1 MQGSSVQAAPDTR
14 PAARTSALARLGAAR
29 RRLAALGL
37 VGVLA
42 AACAPGGA
50 GEERGAI
57 PRMKGRDYVTCGA
70 SQGITGLSRPDER
83 GVWRGFDVDVC
94 RAFAAALLGDAQKIR
109 FIPLNAAQRL
119 PALQTGEIDVLS
131 RTTTMTFTRDMAVRF
146 VTVTQFDT
154 DVLIFRKR
162 LGAASPADL
171 NGRTVCLQSGG
182 SSADNTL
189 TRVEAEAKIRFE
201 RVYFDSTIT
210 ARDAYFSARCDVYV
224 TDGFLGASQV
234 ATVAR
239 DPDDH
244 ALLYLDHLLPQG
256 VAIARGDDRWF
267 DVVRWTVNLLIWAEQ
282 NGVTQAN
289 VDELRRSGPAD
300 VRRVLGADPAFGR
313 AIGLEPD
320 WGYQVLKQVGNYGE
334 IWERNLG
341 ARTRIKADRRLNRPY
356 KDGGL
361 LFPYPWDV

>member
-1 MQGSSVQAAPDTR
+1 MSGRPRSGPVAA
-14 PAARTSALARLGAAR
+14 ALA
-29 RRLAALGL
+29 LALS
-37 VGVLA
+37 
-42 AACAPGGA
+42 ACAPA
-50 GEERGAI
+50 PQAERGAI
-57 PRMKGRDYVTCGA
+57 PRMVKRDYVTCGA

-94 RAFAAALLGDAQKIR
+94 RAFAAALLGDAGKIR

-119 PALQTGEIDVLS
+119 PAVQTGEVDVLQ
-131 RTTTMTFTRDMAVRF
+131 RTTTVTFTRDMAIRF
-146 VTVTQFDT
+146 VAVTQFDS
-154 DVLIFRKR
+154 DVLIFRKA
-162 LGAASPADL
+162 LGASDAKGLD
-171 NGRTVCLQSGG
+171 GRTVCLQSGG

-189 TRVEAEAKIRFE
+189 TRVEADEGIRLE

-210 ARDAYFSARCDVYV
+210 ARDAYFSGRCDIYV

-239 DPDDH
+239 HPADH
-244 ALLYLDHLLPQG
+244 TLLYLDHLLPQG

-282 NGVTQAN
+282 NGVNQAN
-289 VDELRRSGPAD
+289 VDEMARTGPAE

-313 AIGLEPD
+313 AIGLD
-320 WGYQVLKQVGNYGE
+320 RRWAYNVIKQVGNYGE

-341 ARTRIKADRRLNRPY
+341 GGTRIRAQRRLNRSY

-361 LFPYPWDV
+361 LFAFPWDV

>member
-1 MQGSSVQAAPDTR
+1 VGGWRLSLTLAGA
-14 PAARTSALARLGAAR
+14 ALAL
-29 RRLAALGL
+29 
-37 VGVLA
+37 
-42 AACAPGGA
+42 AACAPA
-50 GEERGAI
+50 PQAERGAI
-57 PRMKGRDYVTCGA
+57 PRMVKRDYVTCGA
-70 SQGITGLSRPDER
+70 SQGITGLSRPDEE

-94 RAFAAALLGDAQKIR
+94 RAFAAALLGDAGKIR

-119 PALQTGEIDVLS
+119 PAVQTGEIDVLQ
-131 RTTTMTFTRDMAVRF
+131 RTTTVTFTRDMAIRF
-146 VTVTQFDT
+146 VAVTQFDS
-154 DVLIFRKR
+154 DVLIFRKALR
-162 LGAASPADL
+162 AGTPAGL

-189 TRVEAEAKIRFE
+189 TRVEADEGIRFE

-210 ARDAYFSARCDVYV
+210 ARDAYFSGRCDVYV

-239 DPDDH
+239 NPSEH
-244 ALLYLDHLLPQG
+244 TLVYLDHLLPQG

-289 VDELRRSGPAD
+289 VDEQLKSGPAE

-313 AIGLEPD
+313 AIGLDPR
-320 WGYQVLKQVGNYGE
+320 WAYNVIKQVGNYGE

-341 ARTRIKADRRLNRPY
+341 AGTRIKADRRLNRSY

-361 LFPYPWDV
+361 LFAFPWDV

>member
-1 MQGSSVQAAPDTR
+1 VTD
-14 PAARTSALARLGAAR
+14 R
-29 RRLAALGL
+29 RRTPW
-37 VGVLA
+37 LA
-42 AACAPGGA
+42 AALAA
-50 GEERGAI
+50 GLIGCQAGPTAERGAV
-57 PRMKGRDYVTCGA
+57 PRIIKRDYVTCGA
-70 SQGITGLSRPDER
+70 SQGITGLSRPDEK

-94 RAFAAALLGDAQKIR
+94 RAFAAAVLGDAAKAR
-109 FIPLNAAQRL
+109 FVPLNAAQRL
-119 PALQTGEIDVLS
+119 PAVQTGEIDVLS
-131 RTTTMTFTRDMAVRF
+131 RTTTMTFTRDMAIRF
-146 VTVTQFDT
+146 VAVTQFDS

-162 LGAASPADL
+162 LGASKLADL

-189 TRVEAEAKIRFE
+189 TRVETDEKIRLE

-210 ARDAYFSARCDVYV
+210 ARDAYFSGRCDVYV

-239 DPDDH
+239 RPEEH
-244 ALLYLDHLLPQG
+244 TLLYLDHLLPQS
-256 VAIARGDDRWF
+256 VAIGRGDDRWF

-289 VDELRRSGPAD
+289 VDEMARNGPPE

-313 AIGLEPD
+313 AIGLDPR
-320 WGYQVLKQVGNYGE
+320 WARNVIKQVGNYGE
-334 IWERNLG
+334 IWDRNLG
-341 ARTRIKADRRLNRPY
+341 AGTRIRAERRLNRPY

-361 LFPYPWDV
+361 LFAYPWDV

>member
-1 MQGSSVQAAPDTR
+1 MDRWPRRRAA
-14 PAARTSALARLGAAR
+14 AALAG
-29 RRLAALGL
+29 LAGL
-37 VGVLA
+37 LLA
-42 AACAPGGA
+42 GCAPPSK
-50 GEERGAI
+50 ERGAV
-57 PRMKGRDYVTCGA
+57 PRMVGRDYVTCGA

-94 RAFAAALLGDAQKIR
+94 RAFAAALLGDAEKIR

-119 PALQTGEIDVLS
+119 PAVQTGEIDVLS
-131 RTTTMTFTRDMAVRF
+131 RTTTVTFTRDMAIRF
-146 VTVTQFDT
+146 VAVTQFDS
-154 DVLIFRKR
+154 DVLIFRKS
-162 LGAASPADL
+162 LGAKSVAGLD
-171 NGRTVCLQSGG
+171 GRTVCLQSGG

-189 TRVEAEAKIRFE
+189 TRVETEAKIRFE

-210 ARDAYFSARCDVYV
+210 ARDSYFSGRCDVYV

-239 DPDDH
+239 NPADH

-282 NGVTQAN
+282 NGVTRAN
-289 VDELRRSGPAD
+289 VDEQARSGTAE
-300 VRRVLGADPAFGR
+300 VRRVLGGDPAFGR
-313 AIGLEPD
+313 AIGLD
-320 WGYQVLKQVGNYGE
+320 RRWAYNVIRQVGNYGD
-334 IWERNLG
+334 IWDRNLG
-341 ARTRIKADRRLNRPY
+341 AGTRIKADRRLNKPY

-361 LFPYPWDV
+361 QFPFPWDV

>member
-1 MQGSSVQAAPDTR
+1 MQPSSVQTPETR
-14 PAARTSALARLGAAR
+14 RNIRRLGRAVLS
-29 RRLAALGL
+29 LA
-37 VGVLA
+37 GVMVA
-42 AACAPGGA
+42 AACAPGA
-50 GEERGAI
+50 SQEERGAI
-57 PRMKGRDYVTCGA
+57 ARMKGRDYVTCGA

-94 RAFAAALLGDAQKIR
+94 RAFATALLGDAQKIR

-162 LGAASPADL
+162 LGAASPTDL

-210 ARDAYFSARCDVYV
+210 ARDAYFSGRCDVYV

-239 DPDDH
+239 KPDDH

-320 WGYQVLKQVGNYGE
+320 WAYKVIKQVGNYGE

-341 ARTRIKADRRLNRPY
+341 AGTRIKADRRLNRPY

>member
-1 MQGSSVQAAPDTR
+1 MGGRRLSLTLAGA
-14 PAARTSALARLGAAR
+14 ALAL
-29 RRLAALGL
+29 
-37 VGVLA
+37 
-42 AACAPGGA
+42 AACAPA
-50 GEERGAI
+50 PQAERGAI
-57 PRMKGRDYVTCGA
+57 PRMVKRDYVTCGA
-70 SQGITGLSRPDER
+70 SQGITGLSRPDEK

-94 RAFAAALLGDAQKIR
+94 RAFAAALLGDAGKIR

-119 PALQTGEIDVLS
+119 PAVQTGEIDVLQ
-131 RTTTMTFTRDMAVRF
+131 RTTTVTFTRDMAIRF
-146 VTVTQFDT
+146 VAVTQFDS
-154 DVLIFRKR
+154 DVLIFRKA
-162 LGAASPADL
+162 LGAATPAGL

-189 TRVEAEAKIRFE
+189 TRVEADEGIRFE

-210 ARDAYFSARCDVYV
+210 ARDAYFSGRCDVYV

-239 DPDDH
+239 NPSEH
-244 ALLYLDHLLPQG
+244 TLVYLDHLLPQG

-289 VDELRRSGPAD
+289 VDEQLKSGPAE

-313 AIGLEPD
+313 AIGLDPR
-320 WGYQVLKQVGNYGE
+320 WAYNVIKQVGNYGE

-341 ARTRIKADRRLNRPY
+341 AGTRIKADRRLNRCY

-361 LFPYPWDV
+361 LFAFPWDV

>member
-1 MQGSSVQAAPDTR
+1 VGGRRLSLTLAGA
-14 PAARTSALARLGAAR
+14 ALAL
-29 RRLAALGL
+29 
-37 VGVLA
+37 
-42 AACAPGGA
+42 AACAPA
-50 GEERGAI
+50 PQAERGAI
-57 PRMKGRDYVTCGA
+57 PRMVKRDYVTCGA
-70 SQGITGLSRPDER
+70 SQGITGLSRPDEK

-94 RAFAAALLGDAQKIR
+94 RAFAAALLGDASKIR

-119 PALQTGEIDVLS
+119 PAVQTGEIDVLQ
-131 RTTTMTFTRDMAVRF
+131 RTTTVTFTRDMAIRF
-146 VTVTQFDT
+146 VAVTQFDS
-154 DVLIFRKR
+154 DVLIFRKA
-162 LGAASPADL
+162 LQAATPAGL

-189 TRVEAEAKIRFE
+189 TRVEANEGIRFE
-201 RVYFDSTIT
+201 RVYFDSSIT
-210 ARDAYFSARCDVYV
+210 ARDAYFSGRCDVYV

-239 DPDDH
+239 NPSEH
-244 ALLYLDHLLPQG
+244 TLVYLDHLLPQG

-289 VDELRRSGPAD
+289 VDEQLTSGPAE

-313 AIGLEPD
+313 AIGLDPR
-320 WGYQVLKQVGNYGE
+320 WAYNVIKQVGNYGE

-341 ARTRIKADRRLNRPY
+341 AGARIKADRRLNRSY

-361 LFPYPWDV
+361 LFAFPWDV

>member
-1 MQGSSVQAAPDTR
+1 MSRRRIHPS
-14 PAARTSALARLGAAR
+14 ARRAGLAIAGLVSAL
-29 RRLAALGL
+29 
-37 VGVLA
+37 
-42 AACAPGGA
+42 AACAPPA

-57 PRMKGRDYVTCGA
+57 PRMTGRDYVTCGA
-70 SQGITGLSRPDER
+70 SQGISGLSRPDEK

-94 RAFAAALLGDAQKIR
+94 RAFAAALLGDAEKIR

-119 PALQTGEIDVLS
+119 PAVQTGEIDVLS
-131 RTTTMTFTRDMAVRF
+131 RTTTMTFTRDMAIRF
-146 VTVTQFDT
+146 VAVTQFDS
-154 DVLIFRKR
+154 DVLIFRR
-162 LGAASPADL
+162 SLGAAKPADL

-189 TRVEAEAKIRFE
+189 TRIEREAAIRFE

-210 ARDAYFSARCDVYV
+210 ARDAYFSGRCDVYV

-239 DPDDH
+239 RPADH
-244 ALLYLDHLLPQG
+244 SLLYLDHLLPQS

-289 VDELRRSGPAD
+289 VDQQLKSGPD
-300 VRRVLGADPAFGR
+300 EVRRVLGEDPAFGR
-313 AIGLEPD
+313 AIGLD
-320 WGYQVLKQVGNYGE
+320 RRWAYNVIKQVGNYGE

-341 ARTRIKADRRLNRPY
+341 QGTRIKAERRLNRPY
-356 KDGGL
+356 KQGGL
-361 LFPYPWDV
+361 LFPFPWDV

>member
-1 MQGSSVQAAPDTR
+1 VGGRRLSLTLAGA
-14 PAARTSALARLGAAR
+14 ALAL
-29 RRLAALGL
+29 
-37 VGVLA
+37 
-42 AACAPGGA
+42 AACAPA
-50 GEERGAI
+50 PQAERGAI
-57 PRMKGRDYVTCGA
+57 PRMVKRDYVTCGA
-70 SQGITGLSRPDER
+70 SQGITGLSRPDEK

-94 RAFAAALLGDAQKIR
+94 RAFAAALLGDAGKIR

-119 PALQTGEIDVLS
+119 PAVQTGEIDVLQ
-131 RTTTMTFTRDMAVRF
+131 RTTTVTFTRDMAIRF
-146 VTVTQFDT
+146 VAVTQFDS
-154 DVLIFRKR
+154 DVLIFRKA
-162 LGAASPADL
+162 LGAATPAGL

-189 TRVEAEAKIRFE
+189 TRVEADEGIRFE

-210 ARDAYFSARCDVYV
+210 ARDAYFSGRCDVYV

-239 DPDDH
+239 NPSEH
-244 ALLYLDHLLPQG
+244 TLVYLDHLLPQG

-289 VDELRRSGPAD
+289 VDEQLKSGPAE

-313 AIGLEPD
+313 AIGLDPR
-320 WGYQVLKQVGNYGE
+320 WAYNVIKQVGNYGE

-341 ARTRIKADRRLNRPY
+341 AGTRIKADRRLNRCY

-361 LFPYPWDV
+361 LFAFPWDV

>member
-1 MQGSSVQAAPDTR
+1 MGSPRLRSLVAAG
-14 PAARTSALARLGAAR
+14 AALA
-29 RRLAALGL
+29 LAAG
-37 VGVLA
+37 
-42 AACAPGGA
+42 CAPA
-50 GEERGAI
+50 QKAERGAI
-57 PRMKGRDYVTCGA
+57 PRMIKRDYVTCGA

-94 RAFAAALLGDAQKIR
+94 RAFAAALLGDADKIR

-119 PALQTGEIDVLS
+119 PAVQTGEIDVLQ
-131 RTTTMTFTRDMAVRF
+131 RTTTVTFARDMAIRF
-146 VTVTQFDT
+146 VAVTQFDS
-154 DVLIFRKR
+154 DVLIFRKA
-162 LGAASPADL
+162 LGAADVRGL
-171 NGRTVCLQSGG
+171 DGRTVCLQSGG

-189 TRVEAEAKIRFE
+189 THVEAEEGIRFE

-210 ARDAYFSARCDVYV
+210 ARDAYFSGRCDVYV

-239 DPDDH
+239 HPSEH
-244 ALLYLDHLLPQG
+244 TLVYLDHLLPQG

-289 VDELRRSGPAD
+289 VDEKARTGSAD
-300 VRRVLGADPAFGR
+300 VRRVLGGDPAFGR
-313 AIGLEPD
+313 TIGLD
-320 WGYQVLKQVGNYGE
+320 QRWAYNVIKQVGNYGE

-341 ARTRIKADRRLNRPY
+341 AGTRIKADRRLNRSY

-361 LFPYPWDV
+361 LFAFPWDV

>member
-1 MQGSSVQAAPDTR
+1 MHR
-14 PAARTSALARLGAAR
+14 PGRP
-29 RRLAALGL
+29 LAA
-37 VGVLA
+37 VLA
-42 AACAPGGA
+42 MVLALAACAAPPEGK
-50 GEERGAI
+50 RGAI
-57 PRMKGRDYVTCGA
+57 PRIVGRDYVTCGA

-94 RAFAAALLGDAQKIR
+94 RAFAAAVLGDAKKIR

-119 PALQTGEIDVLS
+119 PAVQTGEIDVLS
-131 RTTTMTFTRDMAVRF
+131 RTTTVTYARDMAIRF
-146 VTVTQFDT
+146 VAVTQFDS
-154 DVLIFRKR
+154 DVLIFRKA
-162 LGAASPADL
+162 LGAAGLAGL

-189 TRVEAEAKIRFE
+189 THIEAAEAIRFE

-210 ARDAYFSARCDVYV
+210 ARDAYFSGRCDVYV

-239 DPDDH
+239 RPADH
-244 ALLYLDHLLPQG
+244 TLLYLDHLLPQG

-289 VDELRRSGPAD
+289 VDEMARKGPAD

-313 AIGLEPD
+313 AIGLD
-320 WGYQVLKQVGNYGE
+320 ARWAYNVIKQVGNYGE

-341 ARTRIKADRRLNRPY
+341 ASTRIKADRRLNRPY

-361 LFPYPWDV
+361 LFPFPWDV

>member
-1 MQGSSVQAAPDTR
+1 MRGRLPR
-14 PAARTSALARLGAAR
+14 LGPAAAALA
-29 RRLAALGL
+29 LALC
-37 VGVLA
+37 
-42 AACAPGGA
+42 ACAPA
-50 GEERGAI
+50 PKAERGAI
-57 PRMKGRDYVTCGA
+57 PRMVKRDYVTCGA
-70 SQGITGLSRPDER
+70 SQGITGLSRPDEK

-94 RAFAAALLGDAQKIR
+94 RAFAAALLGDANKIR

-119 PALQTGEIDVLS
+119 PAVQTGEIDVLQ
-131 RTTTMTFTRDMAVRF
+131 RTTTVTFTRDMAIRF
-146 VTVTQFDT
+146 VAVTQFDS
-154 DVLIFRKR
+154 DVLIFRKA
-162 LGAASPADL
+162 LGTVTPAGLD
-171 NGRTVCLQSGG
+171 GRTVCLQSGG

-189 TRVEAEAKIRFE
+189 TRVEADEKIRFE

-210 ARDAYFSARCDVYV
+210 ARDAYFSGRCDVYV

-239 DPDDH
+239 KPADH
-244 ALLYLDHLLPQG
+244 TLVYLDHLLPQG

-289 VDELRRSGPAD
+289 VDEKLKTGPAD

-313 AIGLEPD
+313 AIGLDPR
-320 WGYQVLKQVGNYGE
+320 WGYNVIKQVGNYGE

-341 ARTRIKADRRLNRPY
+341 GGTRIKAERRLNRSY

-361 LFPYPWDV
+361 LFPFPWDV

>member
-1 MQGSSVQAAPDTR
+1 MGTRRLRSLVAAG
-14 PAARTSALARLGAAR
+14 AALA
-29 RRLAALGL
+29 LAAG
-37 VGVLA
+37 
-42 AACAPGGA
+42 CAPA
-50 GEERGAI
+50 PRADRGAI
-57 PRMKGRDYVTCGA
+57 PRMVKRDYVTCGA

-94 RAFAAALLGDAQKIR
+94 RAFAAALLGDADKIR

-119 PALQTGEIDVLS
+119 PAVQTGEIDVLQ
-131 RTTTMTFTRDMAVRF
+131 RTTTVTFARDMAIRF
-146 VTVTQFDT
+146 VAVTQFDS
-154 DVLIFRKR
+154 DVLIFRKA
-162 LGAASPADL
+162 LGATNVRGLD
-171 NGRTVCLQSGG
+171 GRTVCLQSGG

-189 TRVEAEAKIRFE
+189 TRVEADEGIRFE

-210 ARDAYFSARCDVYV
+210 ARDAYFSGRCDVYV

-239 DPDDH
+239 HPSEH
-244 ALLYLDHLLPQG
+244 ALVYLDHLLPQG

-289 VDELRRSGPAD
+289 VDEKLKTGPAE

-313 AIGLEPD
+313 AIGLDPR
-320 WGYQVLKQVGNYGE
+320 WAYNVIKQVGNYGE

-341 ARTRIKADRRLNRPY
+341 ARTRIKADRRLNRSY

-361 LFPYPWDV
+361 LFAFPWDV

>member
-1 MQGSSVQAAPDTR
+1 MR
-14 PAARTSALARLGAAR
+14 RT
-29 RRLAALGL
+29 LAALGL
-37 VGVLA
+37 IGAALA
-42 AACAPGGA
+42 LAACAPSTA
-50 GEERGAI
+50 GERGAI
-57 PRMKGRDYVTCGA
+57 PRMVSRDYVTCGA

-83 GVWRGFDVDVC
+83 GVWRGFDVDIC
-94 RAFAAALLGDAQKIR
+94 RAFAAALLGDAEKIR

-119 PALQTGEIDVLS
+119 PAVQTGEIDVLS
-131 RTTTMTFTRDMAVRF
+131 RTTTVTFTRDMAIRF
-146 VTVTQFDT
+146 VVVTQFDT
-154 DVLIFRKR
+154 DVLIFRKA
-162 LGAASPADL
+162 LGAGQAADL

-189 TRVEAEAKIRFE
+189 TRVEAEERIRFE

-210 ARDAYFSARCDVYV
+210 ARDAYFSGRCDVYV

-239 DPDDH
+239 NPSEH

-267 DVVRWTVNLLIWAEQ
+267 DVVRWTVNVLIWAEQ

-289 VDELRRSGPAD
+289 VDEQLRSGPAE
-300 VRRVLGADPAFGR
+300 VRRVLGEDPSFGR
-313 AIGLEPD
+313 AIGLD
-320 WGYQVLKQVGNYGE
+320 RRWAYNVIKQVGNYGD

-341 ARTRIKADRRLNRPY
+341 AGTRIKADRRLNKPY
-356 KDGGL
+356 KQGGL